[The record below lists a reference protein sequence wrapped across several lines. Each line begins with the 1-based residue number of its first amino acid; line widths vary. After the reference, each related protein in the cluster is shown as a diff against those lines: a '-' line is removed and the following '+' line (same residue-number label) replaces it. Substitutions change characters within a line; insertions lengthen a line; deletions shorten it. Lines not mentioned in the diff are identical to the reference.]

1 MILIRSTA
9 NRERISKMFTN
20 KEARK
25 RRNREEKFNAAI
37 KGRKLSVRTRYK
49 IADKFKVSWYPC
61 EKCLT
66 EHRHTDLI
74 FRPLYDEPLTIT
86 YDSDDE
92 DAVNFLY
99 ACNNDKK
106 NYRRLCKSCFDLLV
120 NGPELKFKN

>member
-1 MILIRSTA
+1 
-9 NRERISKMFTN
+9 MFTN
-20 KEARK
+20 KEVKKRK
-25 RRNREEKFNAAI
+25 KREEKFKIAI

-49 IADKFKVSWYPC
+49 LADKFKVSWYPC

-106 NYRRLCKSCFDLLV
+106 NYRRLCKSCLDLLV
-120 NGPELKFKN
+120 SGPKLFDC